1 MSRITI
7 IGDKEVTNPA
17 AKAAISIVAVPL
29 TLMFVFA
36 VLAGTF
42 AFIGIVFALSL
53 GFIGALFIVLA
64 ILIPVI
70 IVLAVIAKIVSWPFT
85 HFGPRDDD

>member
-1 MSRITI
+1 MSRIM
-7 IGDKEVTNPA
+7 IGNKEVTNPA

-70 IVLAVIAKIVSWPFT
+70 IVLAVIAKVVSWPFT
-85 HFGPRDDD
+85 HFGQRDEE

>member
-1 MSRITI
+1 MSRIM

-53 GFIGALFIVLA
+53 GLAGALLIALA

-70 IVLAVIAKIVSWPFT
+70 IVLAVIAKIVSLPFT
-85 HFGPRDDD
+85 HFGGRDEA

>member
-7 IGDKEVTNPA
+7 GNREVTNPA

-53 GFIGALFIVLA
+53 GFIGALFIALA
-64 ILIPVI
+64 VLIPVI
-70 IVLAVIAKIVSWPFT
+70 IVLAVIAKVVSWPFER
-85 HFGPRDDD
+85 FGGRDED

>member
-1 MSRITI
+1 MSSRIV
-7 IGDKEVTNPA
+7 IGNKEVTNPA
-17 AKAAISIVAVPL
+17 ARAAISIVVVPL

-36 VLAGTF
+36 ALAGIF

-70 IVLAVIAKIVSWPFT
+70 IVLAVIAKIVSGPFER
-85 HFGPRDDD
+85 FGGRDED